1 MLLLILDIVVICCGA
16 LLLVV
21 HSEDFCAVTLVLM
34 RLAPQLEGRKPLHE
48 VDVMIWFI

>member
-21 HSEDFCAVTLVLM
+21 HSEDFCAVTLLLM
-34 RLAPQLEGRKPLHE
+34 RLAPQLECRKTVHE
-48 VDVMIWFI
+48 VDVMVGLI